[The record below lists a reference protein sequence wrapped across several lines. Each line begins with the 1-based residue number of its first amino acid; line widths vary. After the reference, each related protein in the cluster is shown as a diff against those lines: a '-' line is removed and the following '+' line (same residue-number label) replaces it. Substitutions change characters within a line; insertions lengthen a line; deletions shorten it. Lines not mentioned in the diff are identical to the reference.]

1 VAAAGAVFGE
11 MTSWERA
18 NWYATEGM
26 EREYRY
32 SFGRQNW
39 FAVSAEEHR
48 ATREAVTLFDLS
60 PFSKFEVAGP
70 DALAVLQR
78 LCTQNLDT
86 PVGRV
91 SYTLMLNARGGIELD
106 GTVTRL
112 GEQRFLLITPSYLQ
126 RKTLA
131 MLRRLADGTS
141 ASVFDTTAGLATI
154 AIMGPRSRELLSR
167 LTLAVLSSRA
177 FPWRRAKELEV
188 GRGYALCLRV
198 SFVGELGYELYP
210 TADFAVDLYDS
221 VVAAGADLG
230 LRHAGYHA
238 LDSLRV
244 EKGYRHVGHDIG
256 PVDDPYQAA
265 LGYTVALDKPGGFV
279 GREALAARADRR
291 PDRRQVFVRLQDPE
305 PLLLHGE
312 SVLLDGQIVGRVT
325 SGSYGHT
332 LGAACGLG
340 YLGGDVPP
348 GERFEVD
355 CAGRRVPATVSDQPF
370 YDPENVRLRS

>member
-1 VAAAGAVFGE
+1 VA
-11 MTSWERA
+11 
-18 NWYATEGM
+18 
-26 EREYRY
+26 
-32 SFGRQNW
+32 
-39 FAVSAEEHR
+39 
-48 ATREAVTLFDLS
+48 LFDLS

-78 LCTQNLDT
+78 LCTQNVDT

-91 SYTLMLNARGGIELD
+91 SYALMLNARGGIELD

-126 RKTLA
+126 HKTLS
-131 MLRRLADGTS
+131 MLRRLAEGTS

-154 AIMGPRSRELLSR
+154 AIMGPRSREMLSR
-167 LTLAVLSSRA
+167 LTRADLSTRA
-177 FPWRRAKELEV
+177 FPWRRAQELEV

-265 LGYTVALDKPGGFV
+265 LGYTVALDKPGGFI

-312 SVLLDGQIVGRVT
+312 SILLDGQLVGRMT
-325 SGSYGHT
+325 SGSFGHT

-340 YLGGDVPP
+340 YLRGDVPA
-348 GERFEVD
+348 GESFEVD